1 MPEPGIGRPDE
12 RVASVQAAME
22 RDQGTGAIT
31 GSAPAGSAS
40 YMGGGSDLTDVIT
53 QLRDPIMRGL
63 QERYA
68 ATGEIDDVLTKEQFF
83 AQNNMTL
90 TNPYGVS
97 RFGLDPSR
105 IDFSDN
111 ISEKNRRAIMDLA
124 YDRYRNPFAKKNI
137 FGDDVGGDIETGRVR
152 SGLTSIFTSPMTY
165 LGEVKNVPLPKSPS
179 RSLAEMI
186 PGGLGLLIRMLPQEK
201 MGMIDARQLPGDAPT
216 YSQGMDAY
224 KQSKRTGSFGNEI
237 RNALKGMFGGSQ

>member
-12 RVASVQAAME
+12 RVAAAQAAM
-22 RDQGTGAIT
+22 TSS
-31 GSAPAGSAS
+31 GSVPAGAAQ
-40 YMGGGSDLTDVIT
+40 YIGGSDTTDVFS
-53 QLRDPIMRGL
+53 QVNDPARVA
-63 QERYA
+63 QEIYA
-68 ATGEIDDVLTKEQFF
+68 ATGGLEDILSKEEFF

-165 LGEVKNVPLPKSPS
+165 LGEVKKVPLPKSPS

-201 MGMIDARQLPGDAPT
+201 MGMIAARQLPGDAPT
-216 YSQGMDAY
+216 YSQGMEAY
-224 KQSKRTGSFGNEI
+224 EQSKGTGRFLDN
-237 RNALKGMFGGSQ
+237 LLGMGRGK

>member
-12 RVASVQAAME
+12 RVAAAQAAM
-22 RDQGTGAIT
+22 TSS
-31 GSAPAGSAS
+31 GSVPAGAAQ
-40 YMGGGSDLTDVIT
+40 YIGGSDTTDVIT

-63 QERYA
+63 QEQYA
-68 ATGEIDDVLTKEQFF
+68 ATGGLEDILSKEEFF

-124 YDRYRNPFAKKNI
+124 YDRYRNPLLK
-137 FGDDVGGDIETGRVR
+137 R
-152 SGLTSIFTSPMTY
+152 TY
-165 LGEVKNVPLPKSPS
+165 LEMMLGE
-179 RSLAEMI
+179 
-186 PGGLGLLIRMLPQEK
+186 
-201 MGMIDARQLPGDAPT
+201 T
-216 YSQGMDAY
+216 
-224 KQSKRTGSFGNEI
+224 
-237 RNALKGMFGGSQ
+237 

>member
-1 MPEPGIGRPDE
+1 
-12 RVASVQAAME
+12 
-22 RDQGTGAIT
+22 
-31 GSAPAGSAS
+31 
-40 YMGGGSDLTDVIT
+40 
-53 QLRDPIMRGL
+53 
-63 QERYA
+63 
-68 ATGEIDDVLTKEQFF
+68 
-83 AQNNMTL
+83 MTL

-165 LGEVKNVPLPKSPS
+165 LGEVKKVPLPKSPS

-216 YSQGMDAY
+216 YSQGMEAY
-224 KQSKRTGSFGNEI
+224 EQSKGTGSFLDN
-237 RNALKGMFGGSQ
+237 LLGMGRGK

>member
-12 RVASVQAAME
+12 RGAAAQAAM
-22 RDQGTGAIT
+22 TSS
-31 GSAPAGSAS
+31 GSVPAGAAQ
-40 YMGGGSDLTDVIT
+40 YIGGSDTTDVFS
-53 QLRDPIMRGL
+53 QVNDPARVA
-63 QERYA
+63 QEIYA
-68 ATGEIDDVLTKEQFF
+68 ATGGLEDILSKEEFF

-165 LGEVKNVPLPKSPS
+165 LGEVKKVPLPKSPS

-216 YSQGMDAY
+216 YSQGMEAY
-224 KQSKRTGSFGNEI
+224 EQSKGTGSFLDN
-237 RNALKGMFGGSQ
+237 LLGMGRGK